1 LPTLRTEIG
10 TKAPLLLLS
19 ATVSKDINEEL
30 LRTFKLNNLFQL
42 RLVGSRPN
50 LELSVRRH
58 ESLENTFELEEESL
72 KTKPT
77 VIFVN
82 SVKKAKAMFEFL
94 LKKGKILRCR
104 TL

>member
-1 LPTLRTEIG
+1 M
-10 TKAPLLLLS
+10 
-19 ATVSKDINEEL
+19 
-30 LRTFKLNNLFQL
+30 
-42 RLVGSRPN
+42 
-50 LELSVRRH
+50 SVRRH